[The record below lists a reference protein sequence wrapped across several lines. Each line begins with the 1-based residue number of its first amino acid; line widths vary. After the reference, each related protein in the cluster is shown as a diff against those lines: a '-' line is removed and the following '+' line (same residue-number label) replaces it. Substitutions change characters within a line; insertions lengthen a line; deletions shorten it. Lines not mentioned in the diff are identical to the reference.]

1 MARIKRVTREKE
13 WTRKD
18 DDDDDDRAT
27 RIEEDGGEKGEVVTR
42 SRGIV
47 NCEACTARLLVTV
60 TVHLHSDLLNNV
72 GIILRGKKKEV
83 QAYIGRPRG
92 TTSVDVF
99 TRLLVH
105 ARLSLDSWKKF
116 MSNISTREK

>member
-27 RIEEDGGEKGEVVTR
+27 RIVEDGGGGKREGGEEVVTR

-47 NCEACTARLLVTV
+47 NCGACTARLLVTV
-60 TVHLHSDLLNNV
+60 TVHLHSDLLNNA
-72 GIILRGKKKEV
+72 GIILRGKKKERTLGGHEERRRSTFSHV
-83 QAYIGRPRG
+83 C
-92 TTSVDVF
+92 SF
-99 TRLLVH
+99 THVCL
-105 ARLSLDSWKKF
+105 
-116 MSNISTREK
+116 